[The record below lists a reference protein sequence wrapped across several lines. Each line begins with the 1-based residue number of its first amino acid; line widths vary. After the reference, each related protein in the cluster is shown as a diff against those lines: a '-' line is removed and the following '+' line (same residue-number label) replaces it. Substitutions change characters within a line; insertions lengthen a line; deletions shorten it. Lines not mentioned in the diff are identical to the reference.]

1 MLTEPSAK
9 RAESPD
15 SVATEH
21 NNPSGFR
28 QVQRPPTSPMS
39 KLTQINEKIGRYRW
53 TICTLLFFA
62 TTINYLDRQVLSLLK
77 GDLETEFNW
86 SDTDYAN
93 IVMVFQL
100 VYAIA
105 MLFAGRLIDWLGTK
119 AGYAWSLIVWSV
131 GAVLHS
137 LATGTGGFMAARAV
151 LGFGEAGNFPAAIKT
166 TAEWFPKRERS
177 LATGIFNS
185 GSNVGAILAPLTV
198 PWLAN
203 HTGWQGAFVI
213 VGAIGLLWL
222 VFWFWLYQAPS
233 QQKRLTKAEYAY
245 IHSDLDEQAEAEAAK
260 ANESLRAAANYS
272 KIPWY
277 VKWGKLLSYRQTW
290 SFAFGKFM
298 TDGVWWF
305 FLFWLP
311 AYLKA
316 QYGMSGVQIATPI
329 AVLYTMTCVGSI
341 SGGWFPVF
349 YINRGY
355 EPYAGRMRAMLL
367 IALFPLT
374 VLLAQPL
381 GHYSFWVP
389 VVLIGIG
396 ASAHQAWSANLFTTV
411 SDMFPKRAV
420 ASIIGIG
427 GMFGGLGGIL
437 INKSGGWLFDGFRQA
452 GIAKSWAEAKGGA
465 LAPYLDQI
473 LALSLTNKHGS
484 LVDLNKVELGSL
496 PKDVVAQVKTLNP
509 DAFAQL
515 KQLQAHLVLT
525 EMTTAYSIM
534 FGVCALAYVIAW
546 AVMKAL
552 VPRFKKIE
560 NL

>member
-1 MLTEPSAK
+1 MLP
-9 RAESPD
+9 RCPRGCWRLL
-15 SVATEH
+15 H
-21 NNPSGFR
+21 
-28 QVQRPPTSPMS
+28 PPPFPMS
-39 KLTQINEKIGRYRW
+39 KLSQINEKIGRYRW
-53 TICTLLFFA
+53 TICALLFFA

-77 GDLETEFNW
+77 GELEIEFNW

-100 VYAIA
+100 VYAIS

-119 AGYAWSLIVWSV
+119 KGFAWSLVVWSL
-131 GAVLHS
+131 GAILH
-137 LATGTGGFMAARAV
+137 AFAKGTGGFMCARAV
-151 LGFGEAGNFPAAIKT
+151 LGFGESGNFPAAIKT
-166 TAEWFPKRERS
+166 TAEWFPKRERA

-198 PWLAN
+198 PWLAE
-203 HTGWQGAFVI
+203 HFGWQGAFII
-213 VGAIGLLWL
+213 VGGIGFLWL
-222 VFWFWLYQAPS
+222 VFWFWLYEPPAAH
-233 QQKRLTKAEYAY
+233 KRLSKAEFDY
-245 IHSDLDEQAEAEAAK
+245 IHSDLEEQADAAIAEAALRK
-260 ANESLRAAANYS
+260 SLAAGEPRL
-272 KIPWY
+272 PWY
-277 VKWGKLLSYRQTW
+277 VEWVKLLGYRQTW

-316 QYGMSGVQIATPI
+316 QYGMTGLQIATPI

-341 SGGWFPVF
+341 CGGWFPMYF
-349 YINRGY
+349 INRGY
-355 EPYAGRMRAMLL
+355 EPYAGRMRAMIL

-381 GHYSFWVP
+381 GGYSFWVP
-389 VVLIGIG
+389 VLLIGIG

-420 ASIIGIG
+420 ASVTGIG

-437 INKSGGWLFDGFRQA
+437 INKSGGWLFDAYRQT
-452 GIAKSWAEAKGGA
+452 GIANTWAAVKSGTLGA
-465 LAPYLDQI
+465 YLEQI
-473 LALSLTNKHGS
+473 RSLSLLNKHGS
-484 LVDLNKVELGSL
+484 TIDLNKIELGSL
-496 PKDVVAQVKTLNP
+496 PKEVVAQLKAIDP
-509 DAFAQL
+509 DAFVQL
-515 KQLQAHLVLT
+515 KQLQTQVVLT

-534 FGVCALAYVIAW
+534 FGICALAYIIAW

-560 NL
+560 TL